1 MVCSIAHVLL
11 ALKTH
16 QQQLFLNS
24 ENAWPGVFPIYS
36 RLAVHPLLSAS
47 QNLLE
52 RARNLTR
59 PGALGLSQ
67 TQYFTKC
74 NFHGTFW
81 NMLEPLRNL
90 QRMEAKQNIGFSEH
104 TGTCWN
110 LLEPVWSWA
119 PGLGQTQLSQIA
131 IPMEP
136 IGTCLN
142 LCGTYSLR
150 GPNSTPASRN
160 LLEPARNIYGF
171 GHLVSAEHNFP
182 ENEIPMKPF
191 GTCLN
196 FCRTYSLR
204 GPNSTSACRNLLEPA
219 RNLFGF
225 EHLALAK
232 RKFRKNPLRSEPTGT
247 L

>member
-1 MVCSIAHVLL
+1 
-11 ALKTH
+11 
-16 QQQLFLNS
+16 
-24 ENAWPGVFPIYS
+24 
-36 RLAVHPLLSAS
+36 
-47 QNLLE
+47 
-52 RARNLTR
+52 
-59 PGALGLSQ
+59 
-67 TQYFTKC
+67 
-74 NFHGTFW
+74 
-81 NMLEPLRNL
+81 
-90 QRMEAKQNIGFSEH
+90 MEAKQNISFSEH
-104 TGTCWN
+104 TGTSWN
-110 LLEPVWSWA
+110 LLGTCSV
-119 PGLGQTQLSQIA
+119 LGTRPQPKQLSQTA
-131 IPMEP
+131 IPMETT
-136 IGTCLN
+136 GTCLN

-150 GPNSTPASRN
+150 GPNSTPTSRN
-160 LLEPARNIYGF
+160 LLEPARTIYGF

-225 EHLALAK
+225 EHLVLAK

>member
-1 MVCSIAHVLL
+1 M
-11 ALKTH
+11 
-16 QQQLFLNS
+16 
-24 ENAWPGVFPIYS
+24 
-36 RLAVHPLLSAS
+36 
-47 QNLLE
+47 
-52 RARNLTR
+52 
-59 PGALGLSQ
+59 
-67 TQYFTKC
+67 
-74 NFHGTFW
+74 
-81 NMLEPLRNL
+81 EP
-90 QRMEAKQNIGFSEH
+90 
-104 TGTCWN
+104 TGTCWSLCGIYSVWKPN
-110 LLEPVWSWA
+110 KTSASRNILEPAGTCSEPVWFWA

-142 LCGTYSLR
+142 LCGTDSLR
-150 GPNSTPASRN
+150 GPTSTSASRN

-232 RKFRKNPLRSEPTGT
+232 RKFRKNPLHSEPTGT
-247 L
+247 LQEPTYF